1 MAKGKK
7 EEFLCLQCHQ
17 KVTENQHSVCCS
29 ICDRWIHKDC
39 GLDDDEYKL
48 IDKMYR
54 KKGSHCWSCDGCSLG
69 LSKLQKMIVNNTR
82 EINTLKQN
90 VSDLEDARNKHRED
104 IDANATKL
112 INLEKDVCELKE
124 REPTA
129 SSKDDFMDEIDL
141 RESKKANLMIF
152 TLPEPDT
159 NLSNKEKK
167 DADIETVLDVFNCLN
182 VDVDSNADIKFI
194 YRVGEIGEK
203 PRPLSV
209 GFRNPQT
216 KDSILKNAWKLAKSK
231 HKKVSLAPD
240 LTPLQLQKEKKMFTE
255 AEEKNKELSDSDAKN
270 YIWKL
275 VGMRGHRMLRKVK
288 INQQDS
294 QMRERTASMRRRRS
308 EMEEEEEEG
317 EGRAHNSKR
326 NKRQC

>member
-17 KVTENQHSVCCS
+17 KVTENQHSVCCC

-48 IDKMYR
+48 IDKMFR

-90 VSDLEDARNKHRED
+90 VTDLENTRDKHRED
-104 IDANATKL
+104 IDSNTTK
-112 INLEKDVCELKE
+112 IQNLEKDVNDLKE
-124 REPTA
+124 REPAA
-129 SSKDDFMDEIDL
+129 SSKEDFMDEIDL

-152 TLPEPDT
+152 SLPEPDSNLT
-159 NLSNKEKK
+159 NKDKK
-167 DADIETVLDVFNCLN
+167 NADTETVVDIFSCLN
-182 VDVDSNADIKFI
+182 VDVDSHADIKFI
-194 YRVGEIGEK
+194 YRVGETGPK

-209 GFRNPQT
+209 GFRSPQI
-216 KDSILKNAWKLAKSK
+216 KNIVLKNAWKLEKTQYK
-231 HKKVSLAPD
+231 RISLAPD
-240 LTPLQLQKEKKMFTE
+240 LTPLQLQKEKKMLAE
-255 AEEKNKELSDSDAKN
+255 ANQKNQEMSDTDAKN
-270 YIWKL
+270 YTWKL

-288 INQQDS
+288 INQQDNP
-294 QMRERTASMRRRRS
+294 MRERTASMRRTRS
-308 EMEEEEEEG
+308 EMEEGEEEG
-317 EGRAHNSKR
+317 EGRVYNSKR